1 MRKFL
6 PAALLLLLTACQGN
20 DSLITGTW
28 TLQQETTSVG
38 TPLEGAKGTLTLD
51 PAGTYT
57 LKETATS
64 TGQWYLLKHRD
75 TEKRAL
81 RLDATE
87 GVFNI
92 YSVDTLT
99 ASRMVLRT
107 GFGRRMVY
115 VK

>member
-1 MRKFL
+1 MRTLL
-6 PAALLLLLTACQGN
+6 PLFLLLLTACSGN

-38 TPLEGAKGTLTLD
+38 TPLAAARGTLTLD
-51 PAGTYT
+51 AAGTYV
-57 LKETATS
+57 LKDNGIS
-64 TGQWYLLKHRD
+64 TGKWYLLKHRE
-75 TEKRAL
+75 TEQRAL
-81 RLDATE
+81 RLDARE